1 MVSLCLILGLFI
13 GSYLSQLPLVEIIY
27 IAPGN
32 TWASSTQVIFFSKIF
47 FLKEN
52 NESDKMFGH
61 ISFVEMKFSQLI
73 N

>member
-1 MVSLCLILGLFI
+1 MVSLCLILGSFLR
-13 GSYLSQLPLVEIIY
+13 QLPFTATSSGNIY